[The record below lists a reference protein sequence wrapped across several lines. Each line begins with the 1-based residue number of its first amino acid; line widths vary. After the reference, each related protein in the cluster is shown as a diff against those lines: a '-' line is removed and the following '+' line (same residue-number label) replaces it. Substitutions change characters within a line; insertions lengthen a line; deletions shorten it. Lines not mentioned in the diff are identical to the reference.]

1 MTRRVVDL
9 SLSCYHQ
16 MPVHPEDPRIGFIN
30 FANIPVHGCNMTQL
44 FLSTHGGTHMDA
56 PYHFIESGLHI
67 DEVDLERCAG
77 RAVAVNLSGLAEKR
91 DLVVS
96 DLSPHEEKI
105 KPGMRLLLRTDWY
118 RKFPDM
124 EYYTGFFGVSVELA
138 GWLADRDIALIG
150 VETPAIHPKEY
161 ERVHKAFLSKNICII
176 EGMAN
181 LDSLKSDEVFFGAV
195 PLKLKGL
202 DGSPVRA
209 FAIEGDINDG

>member
-1 MTRRVVDL
+1 MGRRVVDL

-30 FANIPVHGCNMTQL
+30 FTNIPVHGCNMTQL

-67 DEVDLERCAG
+67 DEVDLGRCMG
-77 RAVAVNLSGLAEKR
+77 RAIAVNLSGLAEKR

-96 DLSPHEEKI
+96 DLSAYEEKI

-118 RKFPDM
+118 RKFPNM

-138 GWLADRDIALIG
+138 EWLADRNIALIG

-161 ERVHKAFLSKNICII
+161 ERVHKTFLSKNICII

-181 LDSLKSDEVFFGAV
+181 LDSLKSDEVFFAAL
-195 PLKLKGL
+195 PLKLQGL
-202 DGSPVRA
+202 DGSPVRPV
-209 FAIEGDINDG
+209 AIEGDINDE